1 MPNRKAFGSSQQRS
15 ERPKGGGQL
24 VWLKRWL
31 GLAETRPAAANLA
44 AEKRKYPRVR
54 CRHSIRQIG
63 YDIDSCHL
71 ITETVDLSEG
81 GLQITSSHPFQSED
95 ILQLALI
102 LGRHEI
108 YLIGRVAWSQRDGR
122 HKETYRSGLAFL
134 QIDQDDLKVIHAYI
148 QDCLAIEKTSA

>member
-1 MPNRKAFGSSQQRS
+1 MPKQKAFRSLQQRS
-15 ERPKGGGQL
+15 ERQGGSQL
-24 VWLKRWL
+24 AWIKRWL
-31 GLAETRPAAANLA
+31 GLGETRPAAENLD

-81 GLQITSSHPFQSED
+81 GLQITSSHPFQPED
-95 ILQLALI
+95 ILQLALT

-122 HKETYRSGLAFL
+122 HRETYRSGLAFL
-134 QIDQDDLKVIHAYI
+134 QIDQDDLKVIHTYI